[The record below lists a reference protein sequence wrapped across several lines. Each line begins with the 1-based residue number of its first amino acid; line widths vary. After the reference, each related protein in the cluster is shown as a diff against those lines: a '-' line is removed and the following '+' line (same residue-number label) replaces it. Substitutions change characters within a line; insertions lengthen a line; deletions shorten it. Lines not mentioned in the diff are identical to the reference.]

1 MKIRRVQRFVAPGSD
16 VNGLTDYM
24 MVEPLPRME
33 TYGEYDGTKCPV
45 GEHSDPHGN
54 RTEAPYTAQVYTQD
68 NTAEPHGQT

>member
-1 MKIRRVQRFVAPGSD
+1 
-16 VNGLTDYM
+16 
-24 MVEPLPRME
+24 ME
-33 TYGEYDGTKCPV
+33 TDCEDYRSESPV